1 VPVYNESRKNIIRLI
16 FIALFVII
24 IARLLTLQIF
34 TSKYKALAEDQ
45 GMFRKVIYPDRG
57 IIFDRKKN
65 AILQN
70 TNIADLMVT
79 PNKLKG
85 IDTFALCQILEIDTA
100 NSIITVDVDTFVGGS
115 ADAGIGYTTSSSR

>member
-24 IARLLTLQIF
+24 IIRLFTLQVI
-34 TSKYKALAEDQ
+34 TSKYKILAEDQ
-45 GMFRKVIYPDRG
+45 GMFRKVVYPDRG
-57 IIFDRKKN
+57 IIYDRKKN

-70 TNIADLMVT
+70 TNISDLMVT

-85 IDTFALCQILEIDTA
+85 IDTMELCKIL
-100 NSIITVDVDTFVGGS
+100 N
-115 ADAGIGYTTSSSR
+115 IGNHN